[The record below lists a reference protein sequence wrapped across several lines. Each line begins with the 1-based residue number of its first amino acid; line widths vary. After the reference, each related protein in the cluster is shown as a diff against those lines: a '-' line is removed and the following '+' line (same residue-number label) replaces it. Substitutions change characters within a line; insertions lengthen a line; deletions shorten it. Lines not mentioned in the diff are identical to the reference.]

1 MRTNRVLSGLIPA
14 LAIAAAFAAVDVLPA
29 AAAELPPG
37 QLLRL
42 DGTDHL
48 WVVDSQGAAHLAAGP
63 DALAGKP
70 VDWAG
75 VRVETVDGLAA
86 LPKGAPYLTADL
98 VKIGDAIYVP
108 RFAADGTT
116 PTLLRVQSPADLA
129 LLGVTDANYGQLV
142 LDPAA
147 WQQRYGVDPRRL
159 PADEFRLFP
168 APVVVPAP
176 ESSVDSVGSTETATA

>member
-14 LAIAAAFAAVDVLPA
+14 LAIAASFAAVHAQPA
-29 AAAELPPG
+29 AAAGLPPG
-37 QLLRL
+37 QVLRL

-48 WVVDSQGAAHLAAGP
+48 WVVDAQGAAHLASGP
-63 DALAGKP
+63 AVLAGKP
-70 VDWAG
+70 VNWAD
-75 VRVETVDGLAA
+75 VRVETVAGLAA

-108 RFAADGTT
+108 QFAADGTT
-116 PTLLRVQSPADLA
+116 PTLLRVQNPADLA
-129 LLGVTDANYGQLV
+129 LFGINDANYGQLV

-147 WQQRYGVDPRRL
+147 WQQRYGVDPRQL

-176 ESSVDSVGSTETATA
+176 ETSVDSVGSTETATA

>member
-1 MRTNRVLSGLIPA
+1 MRTHRFLSRLIPA
-14 LAIAAAFAAVDVLPA
+14 VAVAASFAAAHALPA

-37 QLLRL
+37 QVLRL

-48 WVVDSQGAAHLAAGP
+48 WVADGQGVAHLAAGP
-63 DALAGKP
+63 AALAGKP
-70 VDWAG
+70 VDWSN

-98 VKIGDAIYVP
+98 VKIGDSIYVP
-108 RFAADGTT
+108 QFAAGNTT
-116 PTLLRVQSPADLA
+116 PILLRVQSPSDLA

-147 WQQRYGVDPRRL
+147 WQQRYGVDPTQL
-159 PADEFRLFP
+159 AADEFRFYP
-168 APVVVPAP
+168 APLPLPAP
-176 ESSVDSVGSTETATA
+176 D